1 MIYSMTGFGRGEFK
15 SNEAEVSVEIRAV
28 NHRYS
33 DISVKM
39 PKYLSFLEERIREY
53 IQGNISRGRID
64 VYVSYD
70 QLERK
75 ASEIRLNLELA
86 GNYFSALEQLKA
98 QTGIKDSIPLSLIAA
113 FPDVIVARQSEMDE
127 EKIWSQLS
135 EALGQ
140 AVKALL
146 QMRRKEG
153 ENLKQDILEKLET
166 IGTSV
171 LEIKNRAQYV
181 VQEYQQR
188 LEKRIDELN
197 KGLEMDKDRLCQEV
211 VIFADK
217 SNIDEEL
224 VRLKSHIS
232 QTVSTLKSGGAV
244 GRKLDFLIQEMYRE
258 INTIGS
264 KGNDLEISKKVIDVK
279 TELEKIREQIQNI
292 E

>member
-188 LEKRIDELN
+188 LEKRIDELT

>member
-1 MIYSMTGFGRGEFK
+1 MICSMTGFGRGEFK
-15 SNEAEVSVEIRAV
+15 SSEAEVSVEIRSV

-33 DISVKM
+33 DISVKI

-53 IQGNISRGRID
+53 IQNNISRGRID

-75 ASEIRLNLELA
+75 DSEIRVNLELA
-86 GNYFSALEQLKA
+86 GNYFNALEQLKA

-135 EALGQ
+135 EALEQ
-140 AVKALL
+140 AVKVLL

-153 ENLKQDILEKLET
+153 ENLKLDILEKLET
-166 IGTSV
+166 IETGV

-188 LEKRIDELN
+188 LEKRIEELT
-197 KGLEMDKDRLCQEV
+197 KGLDIDKDRLYQEV
-211 VIFADK
+211 VVFADR

-232 QTVSTLKSGGAV
+232 QMENTLKSGGAV
-244 GRKLDFLIQEMYRE
+244 GRKLDFLVQEMYRE

-264 KGNDLEISKKVIDVK
+264 KGNDLEISKRVIDAK